1 MQIWEHSVQIGRIS
15 IKMTLFCVITR
26 IKLETWNLVNLQI
39 KILQKTFKA
48 SRNKIFLLL
57 FIAIL
62 MSFFYFFLFLLQFW
76 WFLPR
81 RVYSVCGIVQN
92 FCWDFCCFGIIL
104 LEILDYFSF
113 FGKNDFWGLPRL
125 FFTIFLIYKGLLRA
139 RCK

>member
-15 IKMTLFCVITR
+15 IKMTFFCVITR

-48 SRNKIFLLL
+48 SRNKIF
-57 FIAIL
+57 FA
-62 MSFFYFFLFLLQFW
+62 SFYCDFNEFFYFFLFLLQYW

-92 FCWDFCCFGIIL
+92 FCWKALPIISCSPAKVCVT
-104 LEILDYFSF
+104 ETYQKTFRGRTRSTSQSF
-113 FGKNDFWGLPRL
+113 TFL
-125 FFTIFLIYKGLLRA
+125 F
-139 RCK
+139 